1 MVCNGKRVR
10 GSDGISTEVLAMCPV
25 LGRVLKKHGI
35 KKANYV
41 IAIRFLISDRLE
53 A

>member
-1 MVCNGKRVR
+1 MIGADVVFEAKLVEKFR
-10 GSDGISTEVLAMCPV
+10 GTWFYSTHI
-25 LGRVLKKHGI
+25 GRYE
-35 KKANYV
+35 KANYV